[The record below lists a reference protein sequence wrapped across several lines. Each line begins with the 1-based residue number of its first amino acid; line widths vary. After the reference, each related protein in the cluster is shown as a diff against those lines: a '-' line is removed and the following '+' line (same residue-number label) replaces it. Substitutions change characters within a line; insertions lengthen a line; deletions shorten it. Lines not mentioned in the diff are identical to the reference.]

1 MASGNSSGVQTHTQ
15 QPLSMRPSSSVPRPK
30 QAKRVGSFFASQPT
44 QGAPYQK
51 KQQLVSVPSVAI
63 HRPQPWRWC
72 SLLLV
77 VAPRIGYVTRGEK
90 ESVIPHHI
98 LPVASVNLLAA
109 TTHVGHL
116 HPAPP
121 SATVTDVGP
130 LHVARPAGWPSII
143 CRCYSRCRPSL
154 ASSQPKRNQLHA
166 RQGQVNGESILIR
179 ALDSQLLL
187 AGRRFS
193 RPPPPPA
200 ARLYHPGYLP
210 VIPIFPDLKSIG
222 PERDAQT

>member
-1 MASGNSSGVQTHTQ
+1 M
-15 QPLSMRPSSSVPRPK
+15 PCSVPRPK
-30 QAKRVGSFFASQPT
+30 QAKRASSLFHCLP
-44 QGAPYQK
+44 GPRVLRIKK

-63 HRPQPWRWC
+63 HRPQPWQWC

-77 VAPRIGYVTRGEK
+77 VAPGIGYVNSRREG
-90 ESVIPHHI
+90 VIPHHI

-130 LHVARPAGWPSII
+130 LHVARPAGWRSII